1 MSNRDQ
7 RIDTDR
13 RPLTAA
19 VWHQRSPTCIGGAAA
34 FWLLPLLLLL
44 QCLVGSVGWAA
55 APRPLEGG
63 GNFRSLAD
71 MVNRW
76 RDNGTLDVILMFA
89 VANGELTYRG
99 EHGVISAEV
108 GVTAAVTSSAGEQ
121 ITRTRT
127 IVLQVANAD
136 EAKSSTLYQIFSVVL
151 PNVPFRD
158 GYVSYRLEDMNRGR
172 SGLLNLINENKA
184 HSEAAADWSAP
195 TTRRQ
200 ERGLTLGDPLFL
212 SGAPIG
218 QWRQGELRPDDAER
232 SVLFDYVSPTRR
244 YGLARDHLQIYFE
257 VQPPRQG
264 SAYVAADTPL
274 MVQISGRDPD
284 FALRDTLRLDDV
296 ARLAL
301 VSGNGAGVF
310 YELDIN
316 VLPPGSFQL
325 LVAPLADV
333 GRGFVTEFDVTW
345 RMAVLGRHGDDLLG
359 EGRTV
364 FYGKRLKE
372 FLAASGSDREVMLE
386 RFWRKLDPDPE
397 TPVNEVYLEF
407 RRRVTY
413 VRKHLGGFGRSGAND
428 PRGEIYL
435 LLGPADKIEIESMP
449 LNPMDQEDARIKVF
463 ELFAPD
469 RVGQTAKGTDP
480 AGTQELSPY
489 SRVGGIP
496 MPYSPTAEKNI
507 LVTRGQASR
516 YLGFELWRYQNA
528 GVELF
533 ENEYSRMSLGLSF
546 LFVDKTG
553 TGYFVLESTN
563 AFQLGQ

>member
-1 MSNRDQ
+1 MGVEDQ
-7 RIDTDR
+7 RVDNDR

-19 VWHQRSPTCIGGAAA
+19 VWQQCSSANLGGIAVLS
-34 FWLLPLLLLL
+34 LLPLLLLVL
-44 QCLVGSVGWAA
+44 WLAGSVGWAA

-63 GNFRSLAD
+63 GNFHSLAD
-71 MVNRW
+71 VVNRW
-76 RDNGTLDVILMFA
+76 RDDGTLDVILTFA
-89 VANGELTYRG
+89 IANGELTYRG
-99 EHGVISAEV
+99 EHGVISTEV
-108 GVTAAVTSSAGEQ
+108 GVTAAVTSAAGER
-121 ITRTRT
+121 ITRSRT
-127 IVLQVANAD
+127 VVLQVANAD
-136 EAKSSTLYQIFSVVL
+136 EAGSGTLYQVFILVL
-151 PNVPFRD
+151 PDVPFRD
-158 GYVSYRLEDMNRGR
+158 GRVSYRVTDMNRGR
-172 SGLLNLINENKA
+172 PGLLNLINEEKA
-184 HSEAAADWSAP
+184 RSEAAADWSAP
-195 TTRRQ
+195 ATRRQ

-232 SVLFDYVSPTRR
+232 SVLFDYVYPTRR
-244 YGLARDHLQIYFE
+244 YGLAQDHLQLYFE

-274 MVQISGRDPD
+274 MVQISGWNPD
-284 FALRDTLRLDDV
+284 FALRDTVRLDDV

-301 VSGNGAGVF
+301 ISGNGAGVF

-325 LVAPLADV
+325 LVAPLAEA

-364 FYGKRLKE
+364 FYGDRLRE

-386 RFWRKLDPDPE
+386 RFWHKLDPDPE

-407 RRRVTY
+407 RRRVTH
-413 VRKHLGGFGRSGAND
+413 VRRHLGGFGRSGAND
-428 PRGEIYL
+428 PRGEVYL
-435 LLGPADKIEIESMP
+435 LLGPADKIEVESMP

-463 ELFAPD
+463 ERYAPD
-469 RVGQTAKGTDP
+469 RVGQTAKGADP
-480 AGTQELSPY
+480 AGSQELTPY

-496 MPYSPTAEKNI
+496 MPYSPTAEKDI
-507 LVTRGQASR
+507 LVSRGQASR
-516 YLGFELWRYQNA
+516 YLGFELWQYQNS

-553 TGYFVLESTN
+553 TGHFVLESTN